1 MTTNLDCA
9 YLSDDAYCFDDDRDF
24 KNQYYTPKIN
34 AIKSA
39 WIGLYVLDKHGLP
52 YNANHAFFAR
62 LYANK
67 FTGETVIAYRGTAQ
81 KRNGIIFA
89 TDIKDDVQLA
99 FYRNNPQNQQ
109 ALHFYQHAK
118 FFLNQ
123 LYYSEKIPLL
133 KVSVN
138 INQLSRFPV
147 LTGHSLGGY
156 LAQYVAYKNP
166 GTTCIAFN
174 APGIGGLHKI
184 SASNC
189 HSSINNIVVDND
201 LIHKTGKQIGQVRV
215 LKGKPYDYLTLS
227 RESIAGYYYDQHKI
241 KTEIDL
247 MQHQTT

>member
-9 YLSDDAYCFDDDRDF
+9 YLSDDVYCFDDEKDF

-34 AIKSA
+34 AIKNA

-67 FTGETVIAYRGTAQ
+67 LTCETVIAYRGTAQ
-81 KRNGIIFA
+81 KRNGFIFA
-89 TDIKDDVQLA
+89 TDIKDDIQLA
-99 FYRNNPQNQQ
+99 FYKNNPQNQQ

-118 FFLNQ
+118 LFLTH
-123 LYYSEKIPLL
+123 LHYL
-133 KVSVN
+133 KNYHSLNTIIN
-138 INQLSRFPV
+138 INQLSSFPL

-174 APGIGGLHKI
+174 SPGIGGLNKI
-184 SASNC
+184 SANNS
-189 HSSINNIVVDND
+189 HSSINNIVIDND
-201 LIHKTGKQIGQVRV
+201 LIHKTGKQIGDVKI

-227 RESIAGYYYDQHKI
+227 RESIVGYYYDQHKI

-247 MQHQTT
+247 MQHETI